1 MAACGNGQP
10 DSCDDCV
17 QVVRNTKTV
26 QVPCTRNKYL
36 KYTVKVP
43 RQVTKQVPRTV
54 KYTDFESRQKQVPY
68 TDYRSEKRTRMET
81 QKYQVPVTT
90 THTRMVPVTKKVPKT
105 VYVDVTAQVPKT
117 YQKTT
122 MQTKERQVPVPYYV
136 NVPETKYRTV
146 TEQVPVQKSKVQMN
160 TVTKTVYDTQV
171 RTRVVPEMKI
181 VTKQIPV
188 YSVVP
193 RPAPPCPSGADSGN
207 LVVMGESKSAGMGGY
222 GQMSYNKAVTGIVVD
237 NQDNQESFGQYT
249 DAGETAQIGESSGFN
264 QTAHNAHTTD
274 HFGGSAG
281 VGQSVHG
288 QTYATGNSGYA
299 HNSVNQSPFSNT
311 VGSSLNYGIN
321 GNAVAANV
329 IGNGQGTYTQAANN
343 VYAQCFN
350 SAKRFAEP
358 Q

>member
-10 DSCDDCV
+10 DSCNDCV

-26 QVPCTRNKYL
+26 QVPCTRNKCV

-68 TDYRSEKRTRMET
+68 TDYRSERRTRMET

-90 THTRMVPVTKKVPKT
+90 SHIRMVPVTKKVPKT
-105 VYVDVTAQVPKT
+105 VYVDVTTQVPKT

-146 TEQVPVQKSKVQMN
+146 TEQVPVQKSKIQMD
-160 TVTKTVYDTQV
+160 TVTKTVYDSQV
-171 RTRVVPEMKI
+171 RTRVVPETKI

-193 RPAPPCPSGADSGN
+193 RPAPPCPPGAGRDN
-207 LVVMGESKSAGMGGY
+207 L
-222 GQMSYNKAVTGIVVD
+222 AVTGGSNRTDMGGDGQVSYNEAAIGTD
-237 NQDNQESFGQYT
+237 GNQNNQVPFGQYANPGT
-249 DAGETAQIGESSGFN
+249 TTQFGESSVTRKAAYDAQATGYFGGSSGIGESAN
-264 QTAHNAHTTD
+264 
-274 HFGGSAG
+274 
-281 VGQSVHG
+281 G
-288 QTYATGNSGYA
+288 QTCSTGNSWYRQ
-299 HNSVNQSPFSNT
+299 NLDNQAGISNT
-311 VGSSLNYGIN
+311 SGSTMNYVIDE
-321 GNAVAANV
+321 NAAVNV
-329 IGNGQGTYTQAANN
+329 NDNGQGAFTQAVNN
-343 VYAQCFN
+343 VC
-350 SAKRFAEP
+350 RC
-358 Q
+358 